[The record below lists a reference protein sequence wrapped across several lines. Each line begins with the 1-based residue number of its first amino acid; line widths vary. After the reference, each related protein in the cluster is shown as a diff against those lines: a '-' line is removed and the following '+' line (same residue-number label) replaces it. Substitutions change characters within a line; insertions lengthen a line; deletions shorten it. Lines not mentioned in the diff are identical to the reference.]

1 MCPAPA
7 HDVGKVHEIGG
18 RRGRRWLL
26 GNGSPVAMVA
36 ARAGEC
42 WWAGVKAEGGM
53 GGGVVVMKW
62 GPWSPANWV
71 VIASCLVMGI
81 VVTEVGLD
89 SVEFFFQGEGASC
102 DRHH

>member
-36 ARAGEC
+36 ASKSRGLVGRYESRRRHGKRCDCDEMGSVVASQL
-42 WWAGVKAEGGM
+42 GG
-53 GGGVVVMKW
+53 
-62 GPWSPANWV
+62 
-71 VIASCLVMGI
+71 
-81 VVTEVGLD
+81 D
-89 SVEFFFQGEGASC
+89 S
-102 DRHH
+102 